1 MIFHISTRESWKVA
15 RKDGVY
21 RGDTLLSEGY
31 IHCSK
36 EEQVPGVFEHMFK
49 GRKGLVL
56 LCIDERKVKAEI
68 KWESSGSGEVYPHI
82 YGELNIDA
90 VVKVTN
96 PSLAEK

>member
-1 MIFHISTRESWKVA
+1 MIFHICTRKLWEVA

-36 EEQVPGVFEHMFK
+36 EEQVPGVFEQIFK
-49 GRKGLVL
+49 GRRGLVL
-56 LCIDERKVKAEI
+56 LCIDEDKVRAEI

-90 VVKVTN
+90 VSEVIELS
-96 PSLAEK
+96 P